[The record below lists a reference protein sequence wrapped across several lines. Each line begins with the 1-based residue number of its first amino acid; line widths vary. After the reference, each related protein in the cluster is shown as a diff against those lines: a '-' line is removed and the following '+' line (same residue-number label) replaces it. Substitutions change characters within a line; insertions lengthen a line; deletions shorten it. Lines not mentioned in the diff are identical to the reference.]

1 MLSIHLRLGLTSGL
15 FPSCFSPNNLYYF
28 LFSPIP
34 ATCPAHLI
42 QLDWINLILLGEEC
56 N

>member
-1 MLSIHLRLGLTSGL
+1 VDPVPDPIYM
-15 FPSCFSPNNLYYF
+15 F

-42 QLDWINLILLGEEC
+42 LLYLAFGILIILGEE
-56 N
+56 